1 MTMHRAVT
9 CERPVCPVCDGQVE
23 ERRGKL
29 ICARCHAIV
38 ETCCDGGRQGGA

>member
-1 MTMHRAVT
+1 
-9 CERPVCPVCDGQVE
+9 VE

-38 ETCCDGGRQGGA
+38 ETCCDGGKQGA

>member
-1 MTMHRAVT
+1 MTTNRAAM
-9 CERPVCPVCDGQVE
+9 CERPACPVCDGRVE

-38 ETCCDGGRQGGA
+38 ETCCDGGKQGA